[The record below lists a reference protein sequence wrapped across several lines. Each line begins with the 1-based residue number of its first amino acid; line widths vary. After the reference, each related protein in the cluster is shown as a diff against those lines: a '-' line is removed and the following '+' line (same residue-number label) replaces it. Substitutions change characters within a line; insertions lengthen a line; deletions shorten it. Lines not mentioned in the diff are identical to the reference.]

1 MRKVFVLVLA
11 IITFGMMGCN
21 EAPKEKAPYTI
32 NHYLDTI
39 GNFVILVTVCN
50 NDDCS
55 SISSS
60 TLLLGKV
67 DSIKIEDARSIN
79 PK

>member
-39 GNFVILVTVCN
+39 GNFVILTTVCN

-55 SISSS
+55 SISTS
-60 TLLLGKV
+60 TLLLHKV
-67 DSIKIEDARSIN
+67 DSLTSKNTRSNN

>member
-11 IITFGMMGCN
+11 IITFVMMGCN

-50 NDDCS
+50 NDD
-55 SISSS
+55 
-60 TLLLGKV
+60 KV
-67 DSIKIEDARSIN
+67 DTLTRKNPRSN
-79 PK
+79 TPK

>member
-60 TLLLGKV
+60 TLLLGKG
-67 DSIKIEDARSIN
+67 DSIKIEDARPN
-79 PK
+79 TPK

>member
-1 MRKVFVLVLA
+1 MRKVFVLALA
-11 IITFGMMGCN
+11 IITFVMMGCN

-60 TLLLGKV
+60 TLLLGKG
-67 DSIKIEDARSIN
+67 DSIIIEDARPN
-79 PK
+79 TPK

>member
-1 MRKVFVLVLA
+1 MRKVFVSALA
-11 IITFGMMGCN
+11 IIVFAIMGCN

-39 GNFVILVTVCN
+39 GNYVILTTVCN

-55 SISSS
+55 SISTS
-60 TLLLGKV
+60 TLLLHKV
-67 DSIKIEDARSIN
+67 DSLTGKNTRSNN

>member
-1 MRKVFVLVLA
+1 MRKVFVSALA
-11 IITFGMMGCN
+11 IIVFAIMGCN
-21 EAPKEKAPYTI
+21 EAPKEIAPYTV

-39 GNFVILVTVCN
+39 GNYVILTTVCN

-55 SISSS
+55 SISTS
-60 TLLLGKV
+60 TLLLNKV
-67 DSIKIEDARSIN
+67 DSLTGKNTRSNN

>member
-1 MRKVFVLVLA
+1 
-11 IITFGMMGCN
+11 MMGCN

-60 TLLLGKV
+60 TLLLGKG
-67 DSIKIEDARSIN
+67 DSIKIEDARPN
-79 PK
+79 TPK

>member
-60 TLLLGKV
+60 TLLLNKV
-67 DSIKIEDARSIN
+67 DTLTKKNPRSN
-79 PK
+79 TPK

>member
-1 MRKVFVLVLA
+1 MKKVFVSALA
-11 IITFGMMGCN
+11 IIVFAMMGCN
-21 EAPKEKAPYTI
+21 EAPKEVVPYTI